1 MMVVRVHQEHGIVI
15 GAGGSRKRRKIMA
28 KNDYLSRQRAREQ
41 EVFDAGLR
49 IGRQQMCDFITLALR
64 EPDVMRKDTF
74 SGKRIVLVLQ
84 EVKKKMEEFSP
95 AFEKSDEADYY
106 QEKLDRLLREA
117 YGDEIDDGFFAFHD
131 RYECVKKFDYNT
143 GKWR

>member
-1 MMVVRVHQEHGIVI
+1 
-15 GAGGSRKRRKIMA
+15 MA
-28 KNDYLSRQRAREQ
+28 KNDFLARQRKREQ
-41 EVFDAGLR
+41 EVFEAGLR

-95 AFEKSDEADYY
+95 AFEKSDEADFY

-131 RYECVKKFDYNT
+131 RYECVKKFDYT
-143 GKWR
+143 KGRWV